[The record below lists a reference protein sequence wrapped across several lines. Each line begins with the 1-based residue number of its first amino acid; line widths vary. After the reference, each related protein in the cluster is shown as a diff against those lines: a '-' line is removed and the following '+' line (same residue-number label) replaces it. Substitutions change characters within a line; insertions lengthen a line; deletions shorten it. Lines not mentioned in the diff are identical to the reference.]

1 MKIPMII
8 PANFFSESA
17 PHPSPLGNTLTK
29 HATYLNICNKLIDR
43 PDVIYDHG
51 YCLLSD
57 WCSQLVTKTLPLL
70 MLEKEASALERKV
83 EFEESTGIPK
93 VWWAFHP

>member
-17 PHPSPLGNTLTK
+17 PHPSPLGNTLNK

-43 PDVIYDHG
+43 PDVIYDHD

-93 VWWAFHP
+93 GWWAFYP